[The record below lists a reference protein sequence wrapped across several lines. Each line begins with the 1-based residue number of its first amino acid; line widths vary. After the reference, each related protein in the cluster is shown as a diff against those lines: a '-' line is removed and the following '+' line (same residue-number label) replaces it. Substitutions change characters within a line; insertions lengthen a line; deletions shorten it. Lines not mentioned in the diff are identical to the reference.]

1 MNNQK
6 SLQVRVVEF
15 LRDEY
20 EKDRDGAMFT
30 ASQIAYVLGVDE
42 AELYDRE
49 RETGLLDML
58 QNRGKVRRI
67 GNYEYY
73 WKADGAKLVWT

>member
-20 EKDRDGAMFT
+20 EKDRDVAMFT

-49 RETGLLDML
+49 QETGLLDML
-58 QNRGKVRRI
+58 QNCGKVRRI